1 MAGLPNSSKALQQW
15 QHLFE
20 EKGVSRTEQARQHL
34 QQMLRLG
41 LPTRKHED
49 WKYTPLEGLTHSQ
62 FIQQCATI
70 SAAQRD
76 ALALQ
81 IDAVRLVFVDG
92 RFMPELSD
100 STQNSGFDVSVRDER
115 QTLAAPVHPEVFLHL
130 TESLAQCVTYIQ
142 VRRNQRPTRPLL
154 LMHITQGVDSDE
166 LNTAHYRHHLALAE
180 GAEATVIEHYVS
192 LTAAKHFT
200 GARLTMNVADNAQLR
215 HIKLAF
221 ENASSYHFA
230 HNDLLLATDA
240 SAFSHSFLLG
250 AAVLRHHSSS
260 QLNGENATLRL
271 NSLAMPVKNEVCD
284 TRTWLEHNK
293 GYCNS
298 RQLHKTIV
306 SDKGRAVFNGLINVA
321 QHAIKTDGQMT
332 NNNLL
337 LGKLAEVDTKPQLE
351 IYADDVK
358 CSHGATIGRID
369 DEQMFY
375 LQSRGI
381 RQQEARHMILYAF
394 AAELTEAIHDSAL
407 KQQVLARIGQRLPGA
422 GMTFPVEKVRAD
434 FPILQR
440 EVNGLPLAYLDSA
453 ASAQKPNQVI
463 DAESAFYRHGYA
475 AVHRGIHTLSAQAT
489 ESMENVRKQASRF
502 INARSAEELV
512 FVRGTTE
519 GINLVANSWGT
530 ENIRAGD
537 NIIISE
543 MEHHANIVPWQML
556 CERKGAE
563 LRVIPLHPDGTLRLE
578 TLAALFDDRTRLLAI
593 THVSNVLGTENPL
606 PDMIALAR
614 QHGAKVLVDGAQ
626 AVMHHAV
633 DVQALDCDFYVFSGH
648 KLYGPTGIG
657 ILYVKEALLQEMPP
671 WEGGGSMI
679 STVSLTQGTTWA
691 KAPWRFEAGTPNT
704 GGIIGLGAAIDYVT
718 SLGLDKIGDYEQM
731 LMRYALE
738 QLAQVPDITLYG
750 PAQRLGV
757 ITFNLGK
764 HHAYDV
770 GSFLD
775 NYGIAVRTGHHCAM
789 PLMAWYGVPAMCR
802 ASLAMYN
809 THEEVDRLVA
819 GLTRIHRL
827 LG

>member
-1 MAGLPNSSKALQQW
+1 
-15 QHLFE
+15 
-20 EKGVSRTEQARQHL
+20 
-34 QQMLRLG
+34 
-41 LPTRKHED
+41 
-49 WKYTPLEGLTHSQ
+49 
-62 FIQQCATI
+62 
-70 SAAQRD
+70 
-76 ALALQ
+76 
-81 IDAVRLVFVDG
+81 
-92 RFMPELSD
+92 
-100 STQNSGFDVSVRDER
+100 
-115 QTLAAPVHPEVFLHL
+115 
-130 TESLAQCVTYIQ
+130 
-142 VRRNQRPTRPLL
+142 
-154 LMHITQGVDSDE
+154 
-166 LNTAHYRHHLALAE
+166 
-180 GAEATVIEHYVS
+180 
-192 LTAAKHFT
+192 
-200 GARLTMNVADNAQLR
+200 
-215 HIKLAF
+215 
-221 ENASSYHFA
+221 
-230 HNDLLLATDA
+230 
-240 SAFSHSFLLG
+240 
-250 AAVLRHHSSS
+250 
-260 QLNGENATLRL
+260 
-271 NSLAMPVKNEVCD
+271 
-284 TRTWLEHNK
+284 
-293 GYCNS
+293 
-298 RQLHKTIV
+298 
-306 SDKGRAVFNGLINVA
+306 
-321 QHAIKTDGQMT
+321 
-332 NNNLL
+332 
-337 LGKLAEVDTKPQLE
+337 
-351 IYADDVK
+351 
-358 CSHGATIGRID
+358 
-369 DEQMFY
+369 
-375 LQSRGI
+375 
-381 RQQEARHMILYAF
+381 
-394 AAELTEAIHDSAL
+394 
-407 KQQVLARIGQRLPGA
+407 
-422 GMTFPVEKVRAD
+422 MTFPVEKVRAD

-563 LRVIPLHPDGTLRLE
+563 LRVIQLHPDGTLRLE

-633 DVQALDCDFYVFSGH
+633 DVQALDCDFYIFSGH

-757 ITFNLGK
+757 IAFNLGK

>member
-1 MAGLPNSSKALQQW
+1 
-15 QHLFE
+15 
-20 EKGVSRTEQARQHL
+20 
-34 QQMLRLG
+34 
-41 LPTRKHED
+41 
-49 WKYTPLEGLTHSQ
+49 
-62 FIQQCATI
+62 
-70 SAAQRD
+70 
-76 ALALQ
+76 
-81 IDAVRLVFVDG
+81 
-92 RFMPELSD
+92 
-100 STQNSGFDVSVRDER
+100 
-115 QTLAAPVHPEVFLHL
+115 
-130 TESLAQCVTYIQ
+130 
-142 VRRNQRPTRPLL
+142 
-154 LMHITQGVDSDE
+154 
-166 LNTAHYRHHLALAE
+166 
-180 GAEATVIEHYVS
+180 
-192 LTAAKHFT
+192 
-200 GARLTMNVADNAQLR
+200 
-215 HIKLAF
+215 
-221 ENASSYHFA
+221 
-230 HNDLLLATDA
+230 
-240 SAFSHSFLLG
+240 
-250 AAVLRHHSSS
+250 
-260 QLNGENATLRL
+260 
-271 NSLAMPVKNEVCD
+271 
-284 TRTWLEHNK
+284 
-293 GYCNS
+293 
-298 RQLHKTIV
+298 
-306 SDKGRAVFNGLINVA
+306 
-321 QHAIKTDGQMT
+321 
-332 NNNLL
+332 
-337 LGKLAEVDTKPQLE
+337 
-351 IYADDVK
+351 
-358 CSHGATIGRID
+358 
-369 DEQMFY
+369 
-375 LQSRGI
+375 
-381 RQQEARHMILYAF
+381 
-394 AAELTEAIHDSAL
+394 
-407 KQQVLARIGQRLPGA
+407 
-422 GMTFPVEKVRAD
+422 MTFPVEKVRAD

-718 SLGLDKIGDYEQM
+718 SLGLDKIGDYKQM

-757 ITFNLGK
+757 IAFNLGK

-809 THEEVDRLVA
+809 IHEEVDRLVA

>member
-1 MAGLPNSSKALQQW
+1 
-15 QHLFE
+15 
-20 EKGVSRTEQARQHL
+20 
-34 QQMLRLG
+34 
-41 LPTRKHED
+41 
-49 WKYTPLEGLTHSQ
+49 
-62 FIQQCATI
+62 
-70 SAAQRD
+70 
-76 ALALQ
+76 
-81 IDAVRLVFVDG
+81 
-92 RFMPELSD
+92 
-100 STQNSGFDVSVRDER
+100 
-115 QTLAAPVHPEVFLHL
+115 
-130 TESLAQCVTYIQ
+130 
-142 VRRNQRPTRPLL
+142 
-154 LMHITQGVDSDE
+154 
-166 LNTAHYRHHLALAE
+166 
-180 GAEATVIEHYVS
+180 
-192 LTAAKHFT
+192 
-200 GARLTMNVADNAQLR
+200 
-215 HIKLAF
+215 
-221 ENASSYHFA
+221 
-230 HNDLLLATDA
+230 
-240 SAFSHSFLLG
+240 
-250 AAVLRHHSSS
+250 
-260 QLNGENATLRL
+260 
-271 NSLAMPVKNEVCD
+271 
-284 TRTWLEHNK
+284 
-293 GYCNS
+293 
-298 RQLHKTIV
+298 
-306 SDKGRAVFNGLINVA
+306 
-321 QHAIKTDGQMT
+321 
-332 NNNLL
+332 
-337 LGKLAEVDTKPQLE
+337 
-351 IYADDVK
+351 
-358 CSHGATIGRID
+358 
-369 DEQMFY
+369 
-375 LQSRGI
+375 
-381 RQQEARHMILYAF
+381 
-394 AAELTEAIHDSAL
+394 
-407 KQQVLARIGQRLPGA
+407 
-422 GMTFPVEKVRAD
+422 MTFPVEKVRAD

-440 EVNGLPLAYLDSA
+440 EVNGLSLAYLDSA

-475 AVHRGIHTLSAQAT
+475 AVHRAIHTLSAQAT

-757 ITFNLGK
+757 IAFNLGK

>member
-1 MAGLPNSSKALQQW
+1 
-15 QHLFE
+15 
-20 EKGVSRTEQARQHL
+20 
-34 QQMLRLG
+34 
-41 LPTRKHED
+41 
-49 WKYTPLEGLTHSQ
+49 
-62 FIQQCATI
+62 
-70 SAAQRD
+70 
-76 ALALQ
+76 
-81 IDAVRLVFVDG
+81 
-92 RFMPELSD
+92 
-100 STQNSGFDVSVRDER
+100 
-115 QTLAAPVHPEVFLHL
+115 
-130 TESLAQCVTYIQ
+130 
-142 VRRNQRPTRPLL
+142 
-154 LMHITQGVDSDE
+154 
-166 LNTAHYRHHLALAE
+166 
-180 GAEATVIEHYVS
+180 
-192 LTAAKHFT
+192 
-200 GARLTMNVADNAQLR
+200 
-215 HIKLAF
+215 
-221 ENASSYHFA
+221 
-230 HNDLLLATDA
+230 
-240 SAFSHSFLLG
+240 
-250 AAVLRHHSSS
+250 
-260 QLNGENATLRL
+260 
-271 NSLAMPVKNEVCD
+271 
-284 TRTWLEHNK
+284 
-293 GYCNS
+293 
-298 RQLHKTIV
+298 
-306 SDKGRAVFNGLINVA
+306 
-321 QHAIKTDGQMT
+321 
-332 NNNLL
+332 
-337 LGKLAEVDTKPQLE
+337 
-351 IYADDVK
+351 
-358 CSHGATIGRID
+358 
-369 DEQMFY
+369 
-375 LQSRGI
+375 
-381 RQQEARHMILYAF
+381 
-394 AAELTEAIHDSAL
+394 
-407 KQQVLARIGQRLPGA
+407 
-422 GMTFPVEKVRAD
+422 MTFPVEKVRAD

-530 ENIRAGD
+530 ENIRSGD

-757 ITFNLGK
+757 IAFNLGK

>member
-1 MAGLPNSSKALQQW
+1 
-15 QHLFE
+15 
-20 EKGVSRTEQARQHL
+20 
-34 QQMLRLG
+34 
-41 LPTRKHED
+41 
-49 WKYTPLEGLTHSQ
+49 
-62 FIQQCATI
+62 
-70 SAAQRD
+70 
-76 ALALQ
+76 
-81 IDAVRLVFVDG
+81 
-92 RFMPELSD
+92 
-100 STQNSGFDVSVRDER
+100 
-115 QTLAAPVHPEVFLHL
+115 
-130 TESLAQCVTYIQ
+130 
-142 VRRNQRPTRPLL
+142 
-154 LMHITQGVDSDE
+154 
-166 LNTAHYRHHLALAE
+166 
-180 GAEATVIEHYVS
+180 
-192 LTAAKHFT
+192 
-200 GARLTMNVADNAQLR
+200 
-215 HIKLAF
+215 
-221 ENASSYHFA
+221 
-230 HNDLLLATDA
+230 
-240 SAFSHSFLLG
+240 
-250 AAVLRHHSSS
+250 
-260 QLNGENATLRL
+260 
-271 NSLAMPVKNEVCD
+271 
-284 TRTWLEHNK
+284 
-293 GYCNS
+293 
-298 RQLHKTIV
+298 
-306 SDKGRAVFNGLINVA
+306 
-321 QHAIKTDGQMT
+321 
-332 NNNLL
+332 
-337 LGKLAEVDTKPQLE
+337 
-351 IYADDVK
+351 
-358 CSHGATIGRID
+358 
-369 DEQMFY
+369 
-375 LQSRGI
+375 
-381 RQQEARHMILYAF
+381 
-394 AAELTEAIHDSAL
+394 
-407 KQQVLARIGQRLPGA
+407 
-422 GMTFPVEKVRAD
+422 MTFPVEKVRAD

-704 GGIIGLGAAIDYVT
+704 GGIIGLGAVIDYVT

-750 PAQRLGV
+750 LAQRLGV
-757 ITFNLGK
+757 IAFNLGK

>member
-1 MAGLPNSSKALQQW
+1 
-15 QHLFE
+15 
-20 EKGVSRTEQARQHL
+20 
-34 QQMLRLG
+34 
-41 LPTRKHED
+41 
-49 WKYTPLEGLTHSQ
+49 
-62 FIQQCATI
+62 
-70 SAAQRD
+70 
-76 ALALQ
+76 
-81 IDAVRLVFVDG
+81 
-92 RFMPELSD
+92 
-100 STQNSGFDVSVRDER
+100 
-115 QTLAAPVHPEVFLHL
+115 
-130 TESLAQCVTYIQ
+130 
-142 VRRNQRPTRPLL
+142 
-154 LMHITQGVDSDE
+154 
-166 LNTAHYRHHLALAE
+166 
-180 GAEATVIEHYVS
+180 
-192 LTAAKHFT
+192 
-200 GARLTMNVADNAQLR
+200 
-215 HIKLAF
+215 
-221 ENASSYHFA
+221 
-230 HNDLLLATDA
+230 
-240 SAFSHSFLLG
+240 
-250 AAVLRHHSSS
+250 
-260 QLNGENATLRL
+260 
-271 NSLAMPVKNEVCD
+271 
-284 TRTWLEHNK
+284 
-293 GYCNS
+293 
-298 RQLHKTIV
+298 
-306 SDKGRAVFNGLINVA
+306 
-321 QHAIKTDGQMT
+321 
-332 NNNLL
+332 
-337 LGKLAEVDTKPQLE
+337 
-351 IYADDVK
+351 
-358 CSHGATIGRID
+358 
-369 DEQMFY
+369 
-375 LQSRGI
+375 
-381 RQQEARHMILYAF
+381 
-394 AAELTEAIHDSAL
+394 
-407 KQQVLARIGQRLPGA
+407 
-422 GMTFPVEKVRAD
+422 MTFPVEKVRAD

-704 GGIIGLGAAIDYVT
+704 AGIIGLGAAIDYVT

-757 ITFNLGK
+757 IAFNLGK

>member
-1 MAGLPNSSKALQQW
+1 
-15 QHLFE
+15 
-20 EKGVSRTEQARQHL
+20 
-34 QQMLRLG
+34 
-41 LPTRKHED
+41 
-49 WKYTPLEGLTHSQ
+49 
-62 FIQQCATI
+62 
-70 SAAQRD
+70 
-76 ALALQ
+76 
-81 IDAVRLVFVDG
+81 
-92 RFMPELSD
+92 
-100 STQNSGFDVSVRDER
+100 
-115 QTLAAPVHPEVFLHL
+115 
-130 TESLAQCVTYIQ
+130 
-142 VRRNQRPTRPLL
+142 
-154 LMHITQGVDSDE
+154 
-166 LNTAHYRHHLALAE
+166 
-180 GAEATVIEHYVS
+180 
-192 LTAAKHFT
+192 
-200 GARLTMNVADNAQLR
+200 
-215 HIKLAF
+215 
-221 ENASSYHFA
+221 
-230 HNDLLLATDA
+230 
-240 SAFSHSFLLG
+240 
-250 AAVLRHHSSS
+250 
-260 QLNGENATLRL
+260 
-271 NSLAMPVKNEVCD
+271 
-284 TRTWLEHNK
+284 
-293 GYCNS
+293 
-298 RQLHKTIV
+298 
-306 SDKGRAVFNGLINVA
+306 
-321 QHAIKTDGQMT
+321 
-332 NNNLL
+332 
-337 LGKLAEVDTKPQLE
+337 
-351 IYADDVK
+351 
-358 CSHGATIGRID
+358 
-369 DEQMFY
+369 
-375 LQSRGI
+375 
-381 RQQEARHMILYAF
+381 
-394 AAELTEAIHDSAL
+394 
-407 KQQVLARIGQRLPGA
+407 
-422 GMTFPVEKVRAD
+422 MTFPVEKVRAD

-537 NIIISE
+537 KIIISE

-563 LRVIPLHPDGTLRLE
+563 LRVIPLYPDGTLRLE

-757 ITFNLGK
+757 IAFNLGK

>member
-1 MAGLPNSSKALQQW
+1 
-15 QHLFE
+15 
-20 EKGVSRTEQARQHL
+20 
-34 QQMLRLG
+34 
-41 LPTRKHED
+41 
-49 WKYTPLEGLTHSQ
+49 
-62 FIQQCATI
+62 
-70 SAAQRD
+70 
-76 ALALQ
+76 
-81 IDAVRLVFVDG
+81 
-92 RFMPELSD
+92 
-100 STQNSGFDVSVRDER
+100 
-115 QTLAAPVHPEVFLHL
+115 
-130 TESLAQCVTYIQ
+130 
-142 VRRNQRPTRPLL
+142 
-154 LMHITQGVDSDE
+154 
-166 LNTAHYRHHLALAE
+166 
-180 GAEATVIEHYVS
+180 
-192 LTAAKHFT
+192 
-200 GARLTMNVADNAQLR
+200 
-215 HIKLAF
+215 
-221 ENASSYHFA
+221 
-230 HNDLLLATDA
+230 
-240 SAFSHSFLLG
+240 
-250 AAVLRHHSSS
+250 
-260 QLNGENATLRL
+260 
-271 NSLAMPVKNEVCD
+271 
-284 TRTWLEHNK
+284 
-293 GYCNS
+293 
-298 RQLHKTIV
+298 
-306 SDKGRAVFNGLINVA
+306 
-321 QHAIKTDGQMT
+321 
-332 NNNLL
+332 
-337 LGKLAEVDTKPQLE
+337 
-351 IYADDVK
+351 
-358 CSHGATIGRID
+358 
-369 DEQMFY
+369 
-375 LQSRGI
+375 
-381 RQQEARHMILYAF
+381 
-394 AAELTEAIHDSAL
+394 
-407 KQQVLARIGQRLPGA
+407 
-422 GMTFPVEKVRAD
+422 MTFPVEKVRAD

-543 MEHHANIVPWQML
+543 MEHHANIVPWQTL
-556 CERKGAE
+556 SERKGAE

-757 ITFNLGK
+757 IAFNLGK

>member
-1 MAGLPNSSKALQQW
+1 
-15 QHLFE
+15 
-20 EKGVSRTEQARQHL
+20 
-34 QQMLRLG
+34 
-41 LPTRKHED
+41 
-49 WKYTPLEGLTHSQ
+49 
-62 FIQQCATI
+62 
-70 SAAQRD
+70 
-76 ALALQ
+76 
-81 IDAVRLVFVDG
+81 
-92 RFMPELSD
+92 
-100 STQNSGFDVSVRDER
+100 
-115 QTLAAPVHPEVFLHL
+115 
-130 TESLAQCVTYIQ
+130 
-142 VRRNQRPTRPLL
+142 
-154 LMHITQGVDSDE
+154 
-166 LNTAHYRHHLALAE
+166 
-180 GAEATVIEHYVS
+180 
-192 LTAAKHFT
+192 
-200 GARLTMNVADNAQLR
+200 
-215 HIKLAF
+215 
-221 ENASSYHFA
+221 
-230 HNDLLLATDA
+230 
-240 SAFSHSFLLG
+240 
-250 AAVLRHHSSS
+250 
-260 QLNGENATLRL
+260 
-271 NSLAMPVKNEVCD
+271 
-284 TRTWLEHNK
+284 
-293 GYCNS
+293 
-298 RQLHKTIV
+298 
-306 SDKGRAVFNGLINVA
+306 
-321 QHAIKTDGQMT
+321 
-332 NNNLL
+332 
-337 LGKLAEVDTKPQLE
+337 
-351 IYADDVK
+351 
-358 CSHGATIGRID
+358 
-369 DEQMFY
+369 
-375 LQSRGI
+375 
-381 RQQEARHMILYAF
+381 
-394 AAELTEAIHDSAL
+394 
-407 KQQVLARIGQRLPGA
+407 
-422 GMTFPVEKVRAD
+422 MTFPVEKVRAD

-657 ILYVKEALLQEMPP
+657 ILYIKEALLQEMPP

-757 ITFNLGK
+757 IAFNLGK

-809 THEEVDRLVA
+809 PHEEVDRLVA

>member
-1 MAGLPNSSKALQQW
+1 
-15 QHLFE
+15 
-20 EKGVSRTEQARQHL
+20 
-34 QQMLRLG
+34 
-41 LPTRKHED
+41 
-49 WKYTPLEGLTHSQ
+49 
-62 FIQQCATI
+62 
-70 SAAQRD
+70 
-76 ALALQ
+76 
-81 IDAVRLVFVDG
+81 
-92 RFMPELSD
+92 
-100 STQNSGFDVSVRDER
+100 
-115 QTLAAPVHPEVFLHL
+115 
-130 TESLAQCVTYIQ
+130 
-142 VRRNQRPTRPLL
+142 
-154 LMHITQGVDSDE
+154 
-166 LNTAHYRHHLALAE
+166 
-180 GAEATVIEHYVS
+180 
-192 LTAAKHFT
+192 
-200 GARLTMNVADNAQLR
+200 
-215 HIKLAF
+215 
-221 ENASSYHFA
+221 
-230 HNDLLLATDA
+230 
-240 SAFSHSFLLG
+240 
-250 AAVLRHHSSS
+250 
-260 QLNGENATLRL
+260 
-271 NSLAMPVKNEVCD
+271 
-284 TRTWLEHNK
+284 
-293 GYCNS
+293 
-298 RQLHKTIV
+298 
-306 SDKGRAVFNGLINVA
+306 
-321 QHAIKTDGQMT
+321 
-332 NNNLL
+332 
-337 LGKLAEVDTKPQLE
+337 
-351 IYADDVK
+351 
-358 CSHGATIGRID
+358 
-369 DEQMFY
+369 
-375 LQSRGI
+375 
-381 RQQEARHMILYAF
+381 
-394 AAELTEAIHDSAL
+394 
-407 KQQVLARIGQRLPGA
+407 
-422 GMTFPVEKVRAD
+422 MTFPVEKVRAD

-626 AVMHHAV
+626 AVMHHVV

-757 ITFNLGK
+757 IAFNLGK

-789 PLMAWYGVPAMCR
+789 PLMAWYGVPSMCR